1 MGKEEASVEDVMAYL
16 DHIYCGH
23 ISIETSQ
30 LPTLE
35 EREWFAKRFEEL
47 KQEAFTPEEK
57 KHLCKL
63 MLESQVLCS
72 LLLDCNSS
80 WSLSWILYYS
90 GHDSC
95 RKRTITVLKGFD
107 SGQEEEVQGFA

>member
-1 MGKEEASVEDVMAYL
+1 MGKEEASVEDVLAYL

-35 EREWFAKRFEEL
+35 EREWFARRFEEL

-57 KHLCKL
+57 KYLCKL
-63 MLESQVLCS
+63 MLESQVPCS
-72 LLLDCNSS
+72 LLLDCNRAVESVMNP
-80 WSLSWILYYS
+80 LLLQTLFMQKKNNRYPE
-90 GHDSC
+90 
-95 RKRTITVLKGFD
+95 RP
-107 SGQEEEVQGFA
+107 

>member
-1 MGKEEASVEDVMAYL
+1 MEKEEASLEDVLAYL

-63 MLESQVLCS
+63 MLESQVPCS
-72 LLLDCNSS
+72 LLLHCNRVMESVMNP
-80 WSLSWILYYS
+80 SLLQTLFMQKKNNRHSERL
-90 GHDSC
+90 
-95 RKRTITVLKGFD
+95 
-107 SGQEEEVQGFA
+107 

>member
-63 MLESQVLCS
+63 MLESQVLCP
-72 LLLDCNSS
+72 LLLDCNSHGVCHGS
-80 WSLSWILYYS
+80 FTVLDMVNAEKELSLS
-90 GHDSC
+90 
-95 RKRTITVLKGFD
+95 
-107 SGQEEEVQGFA
+107 

>member
-1 MGKEEASVEDVMAYL
+1 MQDNSLGLSAFPLSPKVANNIYFPPGLLNMGKEEASLEDVLAYL

-72 LLLDCNSS
+72 LLLDCNGVVE
-80 WSLSWILYYS
+80 LS
-90 GHDSC
+90 
-95 RKRTITVLKGFD
+95 
-107 SGQEEEVQGFA
+107 

>member
-72 LLLDCNSS
+72 LLLDCNSHGVCRGS
-80 WSLSWILYYS
+80 FTILDMIHAEHEQKKNNHCP
-90 GHDSC
+90 G
-95 RKRTITVLKGFD
+95 KL
-107 SGQEEEVQGFA
+107 

>member
-1 MGKEEASVEDVMAYL
+1 MGKEEASLEDVLAYL
-16 DHIYCGH
+16 EHIYCGH

-35 EREWFAKRFEEL
+35 EREWFARRFEEL

-63 MLESQVLCS
+63 MLESQVL
-72 LLLDCNSS
+72 LMDCNRVMGPVMNPVLLQTSFMQ
-80 WSLSWILYYS
+80 
-90 GHDSC
+90 
-95 RKRTITVLKGFD
+95 RKNNHYDGRP
-107 SGQEEEVQGFA
+107 

>member
-1 MGKEEASVEDVMAYL
+1 MGKEEASLEDVLAYL

-63 MLESQVLCS
+63 MLESQVPCS
-72 LLLDCNSS
+72 LLLDCK
-80 WSLSWILYYS
+80 S
-90 GHDSC
+90 GGVCHEPFTAPDIIHPEKEQSP
-95 RKRTITVLKGFD
+95 
-107 SGQEEEVQGFA
+107 S

>member
-30 LPTLE
+30 LPTVE

-72 LLLDCNSS
+72 LLLDCNSNGVS
-80 WSLSWILYYS
+80 HGIHYYS
-90 GHDSC
+90 GHCSC

-107 SGQEEEVQGFA
+107 SVQGEEVQSFV

>member
-1 MGKEEASVEDVMAYL
+1 MGKEEASLEDVLAYL

-30 LPTLE
+30 LSTLE

-47 KQEAFTPEEK
+47 KQEIFTPEEK

-63 MLESQVLCS
+63 MLESQVPCS
-72 LLLDCNSS
+72 LL
-80 WSLSWILYYS
+80 
-90 GHDSC
+90 
-95 RKRTITVLKGFD
+95 
-107 SGQEEEVQGFA
+107 

>member
-1 MGKEEASVEDVMAYL
+1 MGKEEASLEDVLAYL

-63 MLESQVLCS
+63 MLESQVPCS
-72 LLLDCNSS
+72 PLLDCNRVVGSVTS
-80 WSLSWILYYS
+80 PLLFQMLFMQQK
-90 GHDSC
+90 DSC
-95 RKRTITVLKGFD
+95 YP
-107 SGQEEEVQGFA
+107 

>member
-72 LLLDCNSS
+72 LLLDRNRHGVC
-80 WSLSWILYYS
+80 
-90 GHDSC
+90 HRFFTDSC
-95 RKRTITVLKGFD
+95 RKRTITVLKVFD
-107 SGQEEEVQGFA
+107 SVKEEEVQGFA